1 MWFWAAAGALKEGDP
16 ASSLLPKSCMFSS
29 TTRNL
34 ERFWPLCL
42 SPEVSSWSRPSIKTG
57 LPLPKCDFGLP
68 APERYID
75 KGRFLVF
82 MAFLGPMAG
91 DRLG

>member
-1 MWFWAAAGALKEGDP
+1 LEPPIDKDRAAFAQV
-16 ASSLLPKSCMFSS
+16 LL
-29 TTRNL
+29 R
-34 ERFWPLCL
+34 
-42 SPEVSSWSRPSIKTG
+42 
-57 LPLPKCDFGLP
+57 DFGLP
-68 APERYID
+68 APERHID